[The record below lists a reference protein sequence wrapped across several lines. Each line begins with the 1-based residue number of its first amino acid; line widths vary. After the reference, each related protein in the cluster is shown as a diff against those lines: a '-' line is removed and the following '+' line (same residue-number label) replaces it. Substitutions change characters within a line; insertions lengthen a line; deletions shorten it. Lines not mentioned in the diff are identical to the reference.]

1 MTKDV
6 ILFVNAIRP
15 STFAA
20 LATFEEET
28 GHTFEPIIIVDKKI
42 QHSITERNGQK
53 NLSKPVTTIAADFDS
68 AVSVKKALAPY
79 IDRIYAVTA
88 QFENCITELQ
98 KLVPY
103 FPYLPMPTE
112 SSLDWATEK
121 KLMRQMLEAHSPS
134 LVPGYL
140 EVRDASDDS
149 IAQVEAVLDY
159 PVIVKPSGLEGS
171 LLVSL
176 AHSREELQAT
186 LEHVF
191 DEIQLGYDTWIK
203 RQTPAVL
210 VEEFMVG
217 DMYSVDTYVSPK
229 GIHRH
234 TPPVKVVTGH
244 QIGFDDFFGYAQMAP
259 SGLPASEVLKAQKTA
274 EEACKALG
282 LRAVTAHVE
291 LMKTAHGWK
300 IIELGPRI
308 GGYRHDTY
316 MLSYG
321 INHIVNDIRN
331 RAGEVPHIP
340 AEVKA
345 HTVTIKIYA
354 PEEGVLEAANGIEN
368 VQRLKSLVFV
378 RQLFYPGDTVAFAK
392 NNGDPVFE
400 ICLSNSNAIQFWRD
414 VRVAE
419 NAFSFQVRQSEH
431 VLA

>member
-1 MTKDV
+1 MGKDV
-6 ILFVNAIRP
+6 ILFVNAVRP

-20 LATFEEET
+20 LTTFEEET
-28 GHTFEPIIIVDKKI
+28 GRMFEPVIIVDKKI
-42 QHSITERNGQK
+42 QHSIAERNGQK
-53 NLSKPVTTIAADFDS
+53 NLSRPVKVISADFNS
-68 AVSVKKALAPY
+68 AASVKKALAPY
-79 IDRIYAVTA
+79 MDRVYAVTA

-103 FPYLPMPTE
+103 FPYMPMPTE

-140 EVRDASDDS
+140 EVRDASADS
-149 IAQVEAVLDY
+149 IAKVEASVTY

-176 AHSREELQAT
+176 AHNREELRTT

-191 DEIQLGYDTWIK
+191 EEIQLGYDTWIK

-217 DMYSVDTYVSPK
+217 DMYSVDTYVSPQ
-229 GIHRH
+229 GVHRH
-234 TPPVKVVTGH
+234 TPPVKVTTGH
-244 QIGFDDFFGYAQMAP
+244 QVGFDDFFGYAQMTP
-259 SGLPASEVLKAQKTA
+259 SGLSANEITKAQQTA

-300 IIELGPRI
+300 VIELGPRI

-331 RAGEVPHIP
+331 RAGEIPHIP
-340 AEVKA
+340 TELKA

-354 PEEGVLEAANGIEN
+354 PEEGILEAANGLEH

-378 RQLFYPGDTVAFAK
+378 HQLFYPGEAVAFAK

-400 ICLSNSNAIQFWRD
+400 ICLSNSDATQFWRD
-414 VRVAE
+414 VHVAE
-419 NAFSFQVRQSEH
+419 NAFSFRVHLAEH
-431 VLA
+431 ALA